1 MDTLHDDQYTFL
13 IISRSVLLRMRN
25 ISEKGVEKGETQFV
39 FKNFYF
45 ESCALYEIM

>member
-25 ISEKGVEKGETQFV
+25 ISEKGVEKVETQFV